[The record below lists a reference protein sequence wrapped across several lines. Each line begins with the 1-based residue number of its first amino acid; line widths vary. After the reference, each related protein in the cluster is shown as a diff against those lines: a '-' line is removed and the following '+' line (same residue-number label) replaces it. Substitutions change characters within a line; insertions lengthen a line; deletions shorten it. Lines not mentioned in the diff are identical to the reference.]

1 MRGLKLGL
9 YRKLVVPRLTDLA
22 MRNKHLGP
30 YRERVIGA
38 AEGRVLEIGV
48 GSGLNL
54 ARYPLAVREL
64 VALEPD
70 PKLISMA
77 RQKSAEHE
85 RPLSFLEASAER
97 IPLEN
102 HSVDT
107 VVSTWTMCTIPD
119 IRRALEEMRRVL
131 KPSGRLLFVEHG
143 LAPEPGVRKWQNRLD
158 PLWTRVGGGCH
169 LNRPIETLLT
179 GAGFEIDRLQTGYMQ
194 GPKLMT
200 FMYEGAARPH

>member
-1 MRGLKLGL
+1 LYVGL
-9 YRKLVVPRLTDLA
+9 YRKLIVPRLTDLA
-22 MRNKHLGP
+22 MRNKRLGP

-38 AEGRVLEIGV
+38 AAGRVLEIGV

-54 ARYPLAVREL
+54 TRYPPAVQEL
-64 VALEPD
+64 LALEPD
-70 PKLISMA
+70 PKLMAMA
-77 RQKSAEHE
+77 RNASPVTGAGRIGFIEG
-85 RPLSFLEASAER
+85 SAER

-102 HSVDT
+102 GSIDT

-119 IRRALEEMRRVL
+119 IRLALDEMHRVL

-143 LAPEPGVRKWQNRLD
+143 LAPDTGVQKWQNRLN

-169 LNRPIETLLT
+169 LNRPIEALITA
-179 GAGFEIDRLQTGYMQ
+179 AGFEMDRLHTGYMP

-200 FMYEGAARPH
+200 YMYEGTARPH

>member
-1 MRGLKLGL
+1 
-9 YRKLVVPRLTDLA
+9 

-30 YRERVIGA
+30 YRARVIGA

-54 ARYPLAVREL
+54 AIYPPAVREL
-64 VALEPD
+64 LALEPD
-70 PKLISMA
+70 PKLIGMA
-77 RQKSAEHE
+77 RQKSTERE
-85 RPLSFLEASAER
+85 RPLSFLEASAEL
-97 IPLEN
+97 IPLED

-107 VVSTWTMCTIPD
+107 VVSTWTMCTISD

-131 KPSGRLLFVEHG
+131 RRGGRLLFVEHG
-143 LAPEPGVRKWQNRLD
+143 MAPEPGVRKWQNRLD